1 MLYTKVY
8 SLNFLKRLK
17 NENNQQTYNN
27 PAIAE
32 WYGEFMVLM
41 EVEKKCFM
49 NIPNCLRSGLY
60 LILELEQE
68 EPLHI

>member
-41 EVEKKCFM
+41 EVEK
-49 NIPNCLRSGLY
+49 SVS
-60 LILELEQE
+60 
-68 EPLHI
+68 